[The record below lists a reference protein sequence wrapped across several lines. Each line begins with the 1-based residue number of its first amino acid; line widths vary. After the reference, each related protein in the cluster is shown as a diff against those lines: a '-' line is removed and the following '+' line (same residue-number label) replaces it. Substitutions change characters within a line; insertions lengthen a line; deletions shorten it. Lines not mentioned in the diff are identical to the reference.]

1 MGKFFKTFANGLSI
15 ILNSISIFIS
25 LPILIVPLLLT
36 WLIYAPTVI
45 YLKYFYAWE
54 QYSTPQNLLVLFG
67 FIVLLSVTLCFSC
80 SWLLE
85 MLQDI
90 EERKSLGLISTFKRV
105 LFENFVYILPIAII
119 WAFLW
124 FILTVI
130 SAALS
135 KKDKDDNR
143 ELTAQSAAETLAG
156 YESFSFSR
164 AFIDALEKGIRM
176 IVFLI
181 MPAIAWENLG
191 SVAAIK
197 KGLSVFRAR
206 LKQFTVGYALTY
218 AATVL
223 IFLPAG
229 VMIQLGAKGKHG
241 EPPLM
246 HFSDHAWMGLIVYI
260 GFAWS
265 FSMYLEQM
273 FTASLYM
280 WHLKWEWL
288 CKEAKKIG
296 DPLPEFN
303 DVRPPLILKTLPELR
318 EFFKPEET
326 K

>member
-1 MGKFFKTFANGLSI
+1 MKTLGNGLSI

-25 LPILIVPLLLT
+25 WPMLIVPLLLT

-54 QYSTPQNLLVLFG
+54 QYSAPQNFLVGFG
-67 FIVLLSVTLCFSC
+67 FIILLSVTLCFSC

-90 EERKSLGLISTFKRV
+90 EERKSVGLLNTFNRV
-105 LFENFVYILPIAII
+105 LFENFVDILPIAIV

-124 FILTVI
+124 FILSII
-130 SAALS
+130 SAILS
-135 KKDKDDNR
+135 KKDKDGD
-143 ELTAQSAAETLAG
+143 EPLTAQSAAETLAG

-164 AFIDALEKGIRM
+164 AFIDALQKGIRM

-191 SVAAIK
+191 SIAAIK
-197 KGLSVFRAR
+197 KGFVVFRAR

-218 AATVL
+218 AASALV
-223 IFLPAG
+223 FLPAA
-229 VMIQLGAKGKHG
+229 VMLELGRNGKHG
-241 EPPLM
+241 APPLV

-260 GFAWS
+260 GFVWS

-288 CKEAKKIG
+288 CKEAKKKG

-303 DVRPPLILKTLPELR
+303 DVRPPQILKTLPELR
-318 EFFKPEET
+318 EFFKPAEP